1 MEEREEDKYE
11 HRTELRCW
19 LCDSTNGKIVDGAI
33 DQPEV
38 RRLGRLIKP
47 STKAL
52 FRSRR

>member
-19 LCDSTNGKIVDGAI
+19 LCDGTNGKIVDSAM

-38 RRLGRLIKP
+38 RQSGPLIKP
-47 STKAL
+47 SAKPL